1 MHSMVMYLHIFP
13 LQHEFNNIC
22 YGFFNISRK
31 ILEKKEKKT
40 NFGSHSVQ
48 LQTVFILTL
57 YTPF

>member
-31 ILEKKEKKT
+31 ILEKKEKKK
-40 NFGSHSVQ
+40 
-48 LQTVFILTL
+48 LILEATVYSYKL
-57 YTPF
+57 YLF